1 MLKDKI
7 MKKAISIHMRI
18 FWILYALVYLIKTF
32 MIWQF
37 ENPFKWFIDIPTYTV
52 EERGNFLAG
61 LLAVHLLI
69 IPFSSMFYTV
79 KPKSEN

>member
-1 MLKDKI
+1 

-18 FWILYALVYLIKTF
+18 FWILYAVFYLIKTY

-52 EERGNFLAG
+52 EERGNY
-61 LLAVHLLI
+61 LLVFVSVHLLI
-69 IPFSSMFYTV
+69 IPFSSVFFYV
-79 KPKSEN
+79 KPKSENNEFNN